1 MAKYFTAY
9 KIGHILDFFMIWEL
23 PDYAA
28 TGKRHQ
34 IWRSHICVVFLFISP
49 C

>member
-28 TGKRHQ
+28 TGLVRHLLAN
-34 IWRSHICVVFLFISP
+34 CL
-49 C
+49 